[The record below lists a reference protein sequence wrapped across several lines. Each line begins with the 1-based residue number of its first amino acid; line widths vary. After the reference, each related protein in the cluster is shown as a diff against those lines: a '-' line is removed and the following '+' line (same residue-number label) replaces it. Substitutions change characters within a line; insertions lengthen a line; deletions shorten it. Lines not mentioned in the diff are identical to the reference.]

1 MSRLQD
7 KLADGCFVVTT
18 EIAPPKGVDVH
29 SVVETAGRLK
39 GVDAIN
45 VTDNQGACMRMSPLA
60 VAGILV
66 AEGYD
71 PVLQITCRD
80 RNRMALQSDILGAAA
95 VGVENLL
102 LLTGDH
108 PGFGDHRA
116 ARSVFDLDSVQLLKG
131 VENLQKGTDMG
142 GNRLTSAPRFFV
154 GAAAAPAAEPRDPV
168 MRKVKKKI
176 ACGASFFQTQ
186 AVFQRDQIE
195 SFMTEIKAEKI
206 PVIMGVLLLKG
217 PRMANYLNTNVP
229 GVRVPDS
236 LIQRLDQ
243 ADDCL
248 AEGLGIARE
257 MVSWAREWCQG
268 VHLMTFGNEDLI
280 GDILAA

>member
-1 MSRLQD
+1 
-7 KLADGCFVVTT
+7 
-18 EIAPPKGVDVH
+18 
-29 SVVETAGRLK
+29 
-39 GVDAIN
+39 
-45 VTDNQGACMRMSPLA
+45 
-60 VAGILV
+60 
-66 AEGYD
+66 
-71 PVLQITCRD
+71 
-80 RNRMALQSDILGAAA
+80 
-95 VGVENLL
+95 
-102 LLTGDH
+102 
-108 PGFGDHRA
+108 
-116 ARSVFDLDSVQLLKG
+116 
-131 VENLQKGTDMG
+131 
-142 GNRLTSAPRFFV
+142 
-154 GAAAAPAAEPRDPV
+154 